1 MKKILSCLMLLLLVA
16 AFGCSNAPSTPQ
28 DQLTEISKLL
38 SKGYEMT
45 ANQRQAI
52 DEQVARANELLAS
65 GNTEEASKILSEAL
79 VDLEL
84 IGETDR
90 FNKSE

>member
-1 MKKILSCLMLLLLVA
+1 MKKILSCLMLLLLVVT
-16 AFGCSNAPSTPQ
+16 FGCSNAPSTPQ
-28 DQLTEISKLL
+28 EQLTEISKML

-45 ANQRQAI
+45 DNQRQAI
-52 DEQVARANELLAS
+52 DDQVVRANELLAS
-65 GNTEEASKILSEAL
+65 GNTEEASKILTTAL

-84 IGETDR
+84 IAETDR